1 MIIAVDFD
9 GTVVTHDYPNVGRDV
24 KGAKEVL
31 GKLLHYGHKIILYT
45 MRSNME
51 LHDATEWFALRGI
64 PLWGVNTNPEQRSWT
79 DSPKPYAHLYIDDA
93 ALGCPLINRKDSRPY
108 VNWRKV
114 DKWLSNHGYYQGDKT
129 VGFWNEYRESDKT
142 ELEAVGITNQPAPT
156 PFITQEE
163 MDYIAS
169 K

>member
-51 LHDATEWFALRGI
+51 LHDADRMVR
-64 PLWGVNTNPEQRSWT
+64 PSWHT
-79 DSPKPYAHLYIDDA
+79 
-93 ALGCPLINRKDSRPY
+93 ALGC
-108 VNWRKV
+108 
-114 DKWLSNHGYYQGDKT
+114 
-129 VGFWNEYRESDKT
+129 
-142 ELEAVGITNQPAPT
+142 
-156 PFITQEE
+156 
-163 MDYIAS
+163 
-169 K
+169 